1 MSLRRTL
8 LTTRRI
14 LEQLRHDPRTIALML
29 LVPAALVGL
38 LAWTLTDEP
47 GAFDS
52 IGPKLLGV
60 FPLVVMFLVTSVITL
75 RERSGGTLERLF
87 TMPLTKADFVGGYA
101 IAFGSLAIVQS
112 FLVSV
117 LSYTW
122 YGLAHQGVPWRISVV
137 ALSAGLL
144 GTAFGL
150 ALSAVAH
157 TEFQAV
163 QFMPAFI
170 LPQLLLC
177 GLFIP
182 VSRLPTVLRAIADV
196 LPMTAA
202 VHAIS
207 PLQTNP
213 YYLGQFAIML
223 AYILVALVVGAAT
236 LRRSVK

>member
-14 LEQLRHDPRTIALML
+14 LQQLRHDPRTIGLLL
-29 LVPAALVGL
+29 LVPSALMGL
-38 LAWTLTDEP
+38 LAWSLTNNP

-75 RERSGGTLERLF
+75 RERSVGTLERLF
-87 TMPLTKADFVGGYA
+87 TMPLTKAEFVAGYA
-101 IAFGSLAIVQS
+101 FAFGALAVIQS

-122 YGLAHQGVPWRISVV
+122 YGLAHQGVPWRVSVV
-137 ALSAGLL
+137 ALCAGLL

-157 TEFQAV
+157 SEFQAV

-177 GLFIP
+177 GLVIP
-182 VSRLPTVLRAIADV
+182 VGQLPTVLRVVADV
-196 LPMTAA
+196 MPMTAA
-202 VHAIS
+202 MHAIT
-207 PLQTNP
+207 PLQSNW
-213 YYLGQFAIML
+213 YYVDQFAIMI
-223 AYILVALVVGAAT
+223 AYVLVALVVGATT
-236 LRRSVK
+236 LRRTTK

>member
-14 LEQLRHDPRTIALML
+14 LQQLGHDPRTIALLL
-29 LVPAALVGL
+29 LVPTALVGL
-38 LAWTLTDEP
+38 LAWTLAKKP
-47 GAFDS
+47 GAFDL

-75 RERSGGTLERLF
+75 RERSVGTLERLF
-87 TMPLTKADFVGGYA
+87 TMPLTKADFIAGYA
-101 IAFGSLAIVQS
+101 IAFGALAILQS
-112 FLVSV
+112 LLVSV

-122 YGLAHQGVPWRISVV
+122 YGLAHQGIPWRISIV
-137 ALSAGLL
+137 ALCAGLL

-157 TEFQAV
+157 SEFQAV

-177 GLFIP
+177 GLVIP
-182 VSRLPTVLRAIADV
+182 VNQLPTVLRVTADI

-202 VHAIS
+202 VHAIT
-207 PLQTNP
+207 PLQSDQ
-213 YYLGQFAIML
+213 YYVGQFAIML
-223 AYILVALVVGAAT
+223 AYIFIALVAGAAT
-236 LRRSVK
+236 LRRTIK

>member
-14 LEQLRHDPRTIALML
+14 LQQLRHDPRTIGLLL
-29 LVPAALVGL
+29 LVPSALMGL
-38 LAWTLTDEP
+38 LAWSLTNSP

-75 RERSGGTLERLF
+75 RERSVGTLERLF
-87 TMPLTKADFVGGYA
+87 TLPLTKAEFVAGYA
-101 IAFGSLAIVQS
+101 FAFGALAVIQS
-112 FLVSV
+112 FLVSL

-122 YGLAHQGVPWRISVV
+122 YGLAHQGVPWRVSVV
-137 ALSAGLL
+137 ALCAGLL

-157 TEFQAV
+157 SEFQAV

-177 GLFIP
+177 GLVIP
-182 VSRLPTVLRAIADV
+182 VGQLSTVLRVVADV
-196 LPMTAA
+196 MPMTAA
-202 VHAIS
+202 MHAIT
-207 PLQTNP
+207 PLQSNW
-213 YYLGQFAIML
+213 YYVDQFAIMI
-223 AYILVALVVGAAT
+223 AYVLVALVVGATT
-236 LRRSVK
+236 LRRTTK

>member
-1 MSLRRTL
+1 MNPRRTL

-14 LEQLRHDPRTIALML
+14 LQQLRHDPRTIGLLL
-29 LVPAALVGL
+29 LVPSALVGL
-38 LAWTLTDEP
+38 LAWSLAKEP

-75 RERSGGTLERLF
+75 RERSVGTLERLF
-87 TMPLTKADFVGGYA
+87 TLPLTKAEFVGGYA
-101 IAFGSLAIVQS
+101 LAFGALAIVQS

-122 YGLAHQGVPWRISVV
+122 YGLAHQGVPWRASVV
-137 ALSAGLL
+137 ALCAGLL

-157 TEFQAV
+157 SEFQAV

-177 GLFIP
+177 GLVIP
-182 VSRLPTVLRAIADV
+182 VSQLPAVLRVVADV

-202 VHAIS
+202 VYAIA
-207 PLQTNP
+207 PLHSNW
-213 YYLGQFAIML
+213 YYVGQFAIMV

-236 LRRSVK
+236 LRRTTK

>member
-1 MSLRRTL
+1 MSTRRTF

-14 LEQLRHDPRTIALML
+14 LQQLRHDPRTIALLL
-29 LVPAALVGL
+29 LVPTALVGL
-38 LAWTLTDEP
+38 LAWTLANRP
-47 GAFDS
+47 GAFDAV
-52 IGPKLLGV
+52 GPKLLGV

-75 RERSGGTLERLF
+75 RERSVGTLERLF
-87 TMPLTKADFVGGYA
+87 TMPLTKADFVAGYA
-101 IAFGSLAIVQS
+101 IAFGALALVQS
-112 FLVSV
+112 FLVSA

-122 YGLAHQGVPWRISVV
+122 YGLAHQGVPWRSSVV
-137 ALSAGLL
+137 ALCAGLL

-177 GLFIP
+177 GLVIP
-182 VSRLPTVLRAIADV
+182 VSQLPAVLRVVADV

-202 VHAIS
+202 VHAIA
-207 PLQTNP
+207 PLQSNW
-213 YYLGQFAIML
+213 YYVGQFAIML

-236 LRRSVK
+236 LRRTTK

>member
-1 MSLRRTL
+1 MNLHRTL

-14 LEQLRHDPRTIALML
+14 LEQLRHDPRTIALLL
-29 LVPAALVGL
+29 LVPTALVGL
-38 LAWTLTDEP
+38 LAWTLTNQP

-75 RERSGGTLERLF
+75 RERSLGTLERLF
-87 TMPLTKADFVGGYA
+87 TTPLTKADFVAGSA
-101 IAFGSLAIVQS
+101 IAFGALALVQS
-112 FLVSV
+112 LLVSV

-137 ALSAGLL
+137 ALLAGLL
-144 GTAFGL
+144 GTALGL

-157 TEFQAV
+157 SEFQAV

-177 GLFIP
+177 GLVIP
-182 VSRLPTVLRAIADV
+182 VVKLPGVLRVVADV

-202 VHAIS
+202 VHAIA
-207 PLQTNP
+207 PLQSNW
-213 YYLGQFAIML
+213 YYMGQFAIML
-223 AYILVALVVGAAT
+223 AYIFVALAVGAAS
-236 LRRSVK
+236 LRRRTK

>member
-14 LEQLRHDPRTIALML
+14 LEQLRHDPRTLALL
-29 LVPAALVGL
+29 LVVPTALVGL
-38 LAWTLTDEP
+38 LAWSLTNQP

-60 FPLVVMFLVTSVITL
+60 FPLIVMFLVTSVITL
-75 RERSGGTLERLF
+75 RERTVGTLERLF
-87 TMPLTKADFVGGYA
+87 TLPLTKGDFVAGYA
-101 IAFGSLAIVQS
+101 IAFGALALVQS
-112 FLVSV
+112 LLVSV

-122 YGLAHQGVPWRISVV
+122 YGLAHQGVPWRISIV
-137 ALSAGLL
+137 ALCAGLL

-177 GLFIP
+177 GLVIP
-182 VSRLPTVLRAIADV
+182 VSQLPSVLRVIAEV

-202 VHAIS
+202 VHAITPQQS
-207 PLQTNP
+207 SP
-213 YYLGQFAIML
+213 YYVGQFAIMI
-223 AYILVALVVGAAT
+223 AYILTALVVGAGT
-236 LRRSVK
+236 LRRVTK

>member
-1 MSLRRTL
+1 MSARRTL

-14 LEQLRHDPRTIALML
+14 LQQLRHDPRTIALLL
-29 LVPAALVGL
+29 LVPTALVGL
-38 LAWTLTDEP
+38 LAWTLVNSP
-47 GAFDS
+47 GAFDV

-75 RERSGGTLERLF
+75 RERSVGTLERLF
-87 TMPLTKADFVGGYA
+87 TMPLTKADFVAGYA
-101 IAFGSLAIVQS
+101 IAFGALAIVQS
-112 FLVSV
+112 LLVSV

-122 YGLAHQGVPWRISVV
+122 YGLAHEGVPWRISIV
-137 ALSAGLL
+137 ALCAGLL

-157 TEFQAV
+157 SEFQAV

-177 GLFIP
+177 GLVIP
-182 VSRLPTVLRAIADV
+182 VNQLPTVLRVVADV

-202 VHAIS
+202 VHAVA
-207 PLQTNP
+207 PLESGW
-213 YYLGQFAIML
+213 YYVGQFSIML
-223 AYILVALVVGAAT
+223 VYILVALVVGAAT
-236 LRRSVK
+236 LRRTTK

>member
-14 LEQLRHDPRTIALML
+14 LQQLRHDPRTIGLLL
-29 LVPAALVGL
+29 LVPSALVGL
-38 LAWTLTDEP
+38 LAWSLTNNP

-75 RERSGGTLERLF
+75 RERSVGTLERLF
-87 TMPLTKADFVGGYA
+87 TLPLTKAEFVAGYA
-101 IAFGSLAIVQS
+101 FAFGGLAVIQS
-112 FLVSV
+112 FLVSI

-122 YGLAHQGVPWRISVV
+122 YGLAHQGVPWRVSVV
-137 ALSAGLL
+137 ALCAGLL

-150 ALSAVAH
+150 ALSALAH
-157 TEFQAV
+157 SEFQAV

-177 GLFIP
+177 GLVIP
-182 VSRLPTVLRAIADV
+182 VGQLPTVLRIVADV
-196 LPMTAA
+196 MPMTAA
-202 VHAIS
+202 MHAIA
-207 PLQTNP
+207 PLQSNW
-213 YYLGQFAIML
+213 YYVCQFAIMI
-223 AYILVALVVGAAT
+223 AYVLVALVVGATT
-236 LRRSVK
+236 LRRTTK

>member
-14 LEQLRHDPRTIALML
+14 LEQLRHDPRTLALLL
-29 LVPAALVGL
+29 LVPTALVGL
-38 LAWTLTDEP
+38 LAWSLTNQS

-52 IGPKLLGV
+52 VGPKLLGV
-60 FPLVVMFLVTSVITL
+60 FPLIVMFLVTSVITL
-75 RERSGGTLERLF
+75 RERTVGTLECLF
-87 TMPLTKADFVGGYA
+87 TLPLTKADFVAGYA
-101 IAFGSLAIVQS
+101 IAFGALALVQS
-112 FLVSV
+112 LLVSV

-122 YGLAHQGVPWRISVV
+122 YGLAHQGVPWRISIV
-137 ALSAGLL
+137 ALCAGLL

-177 GLFIP
+177 GLVIP
-182 VSRLPTVLRAIADV
+182 VSQLPSVLRGIADV

-202 VHAIS
+202 VHAIT
-207 PLQTNP
+207 PLHSNE
-213 YYLGQFAIML
+213 YYVGQFAIML
-223 AYILVALVVGAAT
+223 AYIFAALVVGAGT
-236 LRRSVK
+236 LRRVTK

>member
-29 LVPAALVGL
+29 LVPTALVGL

-137 ALSAGLL
+137 ALCAGLL

>member
-1 MSLRRTL
+1 VSLRRVL

-14 LEQLRHDPRTIALML
+14 LQQLRHDPRTIGLLL
-29 LVPAALVGL
+29 LVPSALTGL
-38 LAWTLTDEP
+38 LAWSLANDP

-52 IGPKLLGV
+52 IGPRLLGV

-87 TMPLTKADFVGGYA
+87 TLPLTKAELIAGYA
-101 IAFGSLAIVQS
+101 TAFGALAIAQS

-137 ALSAGLL
+137 ALCAGLL

-150 ALSAVAH
+150 ALSATAH
-157 TEFQAV
+157 SEFQAV

-177 GLFIP
+177 GLMLP
-182 VSRLPTVLRAIADV
+182 VSQLPTALRLVADV

-202 VHAIS
+202 VHAIA
-207 PLQTNP
+207 PLQSSW
-213 YYLGQFAIML
+213 YYLSQFAIMVG
-223 AYILVALVVGAAT
+223 YILVALVVGATT
-236 LRRSVK
+236 LRRTTK

>member
-14 LEQLRHDPRTIALML
+14 LEQLRHDPRTLALL
-29 LVPAALVGL
+29 LIVPTALVGL
-38 LAWTLTDEP
+38 LAWSLTNRP

-52 IGPKLLGV
+52 VGPKLLGV
-60 FPLVVMFLVTSVITL
+60 FPLIVMFLVTSVITL
-75 RERSGGTLERLF
+75 RERTVGTLERLF
-87 TMPLTKADFVGGYA
+87 TLPLTKADFVAGYA
-101 IAFGSLAIVQS
+101 IAFGALALVQS
-112 FLVSV
+112 VLVSA
-117 LSYTW
+117 LSYSW
-122 YGLAHQGVPWRISVV
+122 YGLAHQGVPWRISAV
-137 ALSAGLL
+137 ALCAGLL

-177 GLFIP
+177 GLVIP
-182 VSRLPTVLRAIADV
+182 VSQLPSVLRAVANV

-202 VHAIS
+202 VHAIN
-207 PLQTNP
+207 PLQSNQ
-213 YYLGQFAIML
+213 YYVGQFAIL
-223 AYILVALVVGAAT
+223 FAYILAALVVGAGT
-236 LRRSVK
+236 IRRVTK

>member
-1 MSLRRTL
+1 MNLHRTL

-14 LEQLRHDPRTIALML
+14 LEQLRHDPRTIALLL
-29 LVPAALVGL
+29 LVPTALVGL
-38 LAWTLTDEP
+38 LAWTLTNQP

-75 RERSGGTLERLF
+75 RERSLGTLERLF
-87 TMPLTKADFVGGYA
+87 TTPLTKADFVAGYA
-101 IAFGSLAIVQS
+101 IAFGALALVQS
-112 FLVSV
+112 LLVSV

-137 ALSAGLL
+137 ALLAGLL
-144 GTAFGL
+144 GTALGL

-157 TEFQAV
+157 SEFQAV

-177 GLFIP
+177 GLVIP
-182 VSRLPTVLRAIADV
+182 VVKLPGVLRVVADV

-202 VHAIS
+202 VHAIA
-207 PLQTNP
+207 PLQSNW
-213 YYLGQFAIML
+213 YYMGQFAIML
-223 AYILVALVVGAAT
+223 AYIFVALAVGAAS
-236 LRRSVK
+236 LRRRTK